1 MSYLS
6 DREIEKA
13 IADGLLVIDPPV
25 TTAQYSPCGIDLH
38 LGASVWRPPDP
49 ATAYEIKPSSI
60 KARPQEVFPEESMAT
75 GHYDLKPGEF
85 MLGVTFERVAIA
97 PGAELIG
104 FIEGRSG
111 VARHGLLVHC
121 TAPIVQPGWSGPI
134 TLELVNL
141 GKYPLPLRARDGV
154 CQMVFARLGT
164 PTSRPYSS
172 QTQQQPGFAGGNGKI
187 RTAAPRVWYDRPGA

>member
-6 DREIEKA
+6 DREIEHA
-13 IADGLLVIDPPV
+13 IAEGLLTIDPPV
-25 TTAQYSPCGIDLH
+25 TPAQFSPCGIDLH
-38 LGASVWRPPDP
+38 LGSSVWRPPEP
-49 ATAYEIKPSSI
+49 ATGYEMKPSSI
-60 KARPQEVFPEESMAT
+60 KARPQDVFPEESIAT
-75 GHYDLKPGEF
+75 GHYDLKPREF
-85 MLGVTFERVAIA
+85 MLGETFERVTIA
-97 PGAELIG
+97 PRAELIG

-141 GKYPLPLRARDGV
+141 GKYPLPLRARDGI

-164 PTSRPYSS
+164 PTARPYSS
-172 QTQQQPGFAGGNGKI
+172 QAQQQPGFDGGNGKAMP
-187 RTAAPRVWYDRPGA
+187 AAPRVWYDRPGA